1 MSLPA
6 LFAGSDAAAQS
17 GRVGPSLGTT
27 GYGRALHPAGR
38 MTAVGDFPSGGAL
51 TPNGRFYWAV
61 DSGHGR
67 DDVQIVD
74 VADGR
79 VVQVLPLPGAYG
91 GIAFAPGGRT
101 AFVSGEPIGTS
112 HPAGPVR
119 AEGGDAIH
127 VFSVDPASGRAVEAD
142 PIQLP
147 PTSGGAAQS
156 HLGASDAAVGTT
168 PGAQLGWP
176 QGLAV
181 SPDGR
186 TLAAALN
193 QADQVAIVDLPTGQI
208 RLVPVGR
215 YPFGVAFARDGQ
227 TAYVTNE
234 YDGTVSAVFLGS
246 GTVTATISVGGANAH
261 PEGILADPFHD
272 RMYVAVTNR
281 DQVVQIDTSRNA
293 VSKVTSVAQPFGAG
307 TEPVA
312 LALSP
317 DGRTLYSADAGEDAI
332 AAIAVKN
339 RSRPHP
345 ERFVRVKSVSS
356 IDTYR
361 KKARRGRDLPKLQR
375 RYLRGGVAKACSG
388 PSRARERAYVNAV
401 LRSLTR
407 HADAVR
413 RAHGRRGRRQQAD
426 ARLVRDLASAKAR
439 LPALKPCRRVV

>member
-101 AFVSGEPIGTS
+101 AYVSGEPIGTS
-112 HPAGPVR
+112 HPSGPVKGT
-119 AEGGDAIH
+119 AGDVIH
-127 VFSVDPASGRAVEAD
+127 VFSVDPSSGDAAEAE

-147 PTSGGAAQS
+147 PTSGGTGQS
-156 HLGASDAAVGTT
+156 HVDANDAAVGATR
-168 PGAQLGWP
+168 GAQLGWP
-176 QGLAV
+176 DGLAV
-181 SPDGR
+181 TPDGL
-186 TLAAALN
+186 TLVVALN
-193 QADQVAIVDLPTGQI
+193 QADQVAIVDLQGGGI

-215 YPFGVAFARDGQ
+215 YPFGVAIARNGQ

-234 YDGTVSAVFLGS
+234 YDGTVSAVYLPSGS
-246 GTVTATISVGGANAH
+246 VVGTVPVGGTNAH

-293 VSKVTSVAQPFGAG
+293 VSKITSVAQPFGAG
-307 TEPVA
+307 TQPVA
-312 LALSP
+312 FALAP

-339 RSRPHP
+339 RPRRRPK
-345 ERFVRVKSVSS
+345 RFVRVRSVAS
-356 IDTYR
+356 IDAYR
-361 KKARRGRDLPKLQR
+361 KKARRSHDLGKLQR
-375 RYLRGGVAKACSG
+375 RYLLGRVAKGCSG
-388 PSRARERAYVNAV
+388 PRRSDEHRYVNAV
-401 LRSLTR
+401 LRALTR
-407 HADAVR
+407 HANAIR
-413 RAHGRRGRRQQAD
+413 RAHGPGGRQRA
-426 ARLVRDLASAKAR
+426 A
-439 LPALKPCRRVV
+439 